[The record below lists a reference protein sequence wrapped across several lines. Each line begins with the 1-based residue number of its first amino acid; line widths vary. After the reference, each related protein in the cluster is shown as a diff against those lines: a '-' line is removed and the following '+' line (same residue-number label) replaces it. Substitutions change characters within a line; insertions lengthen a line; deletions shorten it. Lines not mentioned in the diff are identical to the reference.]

1 MKRPRALLLFSEGL
15 DSILAGKVLQSQ
27 GVEVV
32 ALRFITPFFGWQWKG
47 REEEFARWVSENFGF
62 SGAVV
67 DLTEDFLKM
76 LAVPRHGYGRAFNP
90 CIDCRILMLKK
101 AKELLPAFQADF
113 LATGE
118 VVGQRPMTQ
127 QRNTL
132 RHIEKEAEVI
142 DLVLRPLSAKK
153 LWETEP
159 ERQGLVDR
167 EKLLSL
173 SGRGR
178 KRQLA
183 LAKEFGLKEIPS
195 PAGGCLLT
203 DPNLAPRFKKFLA
216 WRGKFTPREAELLT
230 FGRHFS
236 LGNSWLIL
244 GRTELENKRIKALAK
259 EEDTIIKLQDLPGP
273 TGLLFGELTKK
284 ELEAAAKL
292 LARYAPKARGLK
304 DILVRIKGPLGTEI
318 ISLEIA

>member
-216 WRGKFTPREAELLT
+216 WRGKFIPREAELLT

>member
-15 DSILAGKVLQSQ
+15 DSILTGKVLQSQ

-32 ALRFITPFFGWQWKG
+32 ALRFVTPFFGWQWKG
-47 REEEFARWVSENFGF
+47 REEEFVRRVSKNFGF
-62 SGAVV
+62 SGVV
-67 DLTEDFLKM
+67 IDLTEGFLKM
-76 LAVPRHGYGRAFNP
+76 LAAPKHGYGRAFNP

-203 DPNLAPRFKKFLA
+203 DPNLAPRFKKFLD
-216 WRGKFTPREAELLT
+216 WRGGFTPREAELLT
-230 FGRHFS
+230 FGRHFP

-244 GRTELENKRIKALAK
+244 GRTELENKRIKALAR

-273 TGLLFGELTKK
+273 TGLLLGEPTKK
-284 ELEAAAKL
+284 DLETAAKL
-292 LARYAPKARGLK
+292 LTRYAPKARGLK
-304 DILVRIKGPLGTEI
+304 DILVRIKGPSGTEI
-318 ISLEIA
+318 VPLEIA

>member
-32 ALRFITPFFGWQWKG
+32 ALRFITPFFGWHWKG
-47 REEEFARWVSENFGF
+47 CEEEFARWVSKKFGF

-76 LAVPRHGYGRAFNP
+76 LAAPGHGYGRAFNP
-90 CIDCRILMLKK
+90 CIDCRILMLKR
-101 AKELLPAFQADF
+101 AKELLPVFQADF

-132 RHIEKEAEVI
+132 RHIEKEAGVT

-153 LWETEP
+153 LWMSEP

-167 EKLLSL
+167 EKLFSL

-183 LAKEFGLKEIPS
+183 LAKEFDLKEIPS

-203 DPNLAPRFKKFLA
+203 DPNLAQRFKKFLD
-216 WRGKFTPREAELLT
+216 WKGEFTPREAELLT
-230 FGRHFS
+230 FGRHFP
-236 LGNSWLIL
+236 LENSWLIL
-244 GRTELENKRIKALAK
+244 GRTELENKKLMTLAK
-259 EEDTIIKLQDLPGP
+259 EEDTIIKIQDLPGP
-273 TGLLFGELTKK
+273 TGLLLGEPTEKDLKT
-284 ELEAAAKL
+284 AAKL
-292 LARYAPKARGLK
+292 LVRYAPKARGVKKVFLRVK
-304 DILVRIKGPLGTEI
+304 RPSSTEI
-318 ISLEIA
+318 ASLEIA